1 MAGLELNP
9 VPGRTPVFTFC
20 RTILSR
26 NATGM
31 RVLNFAGAMV
41 VLDFSTVT
49 EARDDSDTMESVMP
63 GLIVR
68 GVV

>member
-1 MAGLELNP
+1 
-9 VPGRTPVFTFC
+9 
-20 RTILSR
+20 
-26 NATGM
+26 M